1 MDLEHIWVKASQC
14 REDLDADAC
23 VTENDVLLT
32 PLSSGTTGLVLKR
45 EILLYTFLG
54 SPKCVMLTHRNFNVQ
69 TEILKE
75 SVLTLRK

>member
-45 EILLYTFLG
+45 EILLYTFFR
-54 SPKCVMLTHRNFNVQ
+54 LTKMRHAHASKFQCSNGDFKRVSFD
-69 TEILKE
+69 T
-75 SVLTLRK
+75 